1 MASLWSGTNSSCVS
15 VFVIYLPPKNT
26 EDPEAERRP
35 ITGQLAKEI
44 QLKHR
49 APVIGITLYDN
60 VSRIMSKATGK
71 FNIFCIP
78 GGSSVRFPTAGTVIR
93 STQSIDRFRRA
104 IQSVF
109 FATVEAR
116 HKIQVDSS

>member
-26 EDPEAERRP
+26 EDPEAPPRP

-60 VSRIMSKATGK
+60 VSR
-71 FNIFCIP
+71 FCVKI
-78 GGSSVRFPTAGTVIR
+78 S
-93 STQSIDRFRRA
+93 FRMN
-104 IQSVF
+104 
-109 FATVEAR
+109 
-116 HKIQVDSS
+116 

>member
-71 FNIFCIP
+71 LNIFFS